1 MEKTATLNL
10 RVNPTVKERAEK
22 VLSQLGV
29 PMSTA
34 IDMYLNQISLTGGIP
49 FSVSLPK
56 APVSIHADAMTTE
69 EIHQKLEK
77 GYNDI
82 AAGRVQNAAEA
93 FAKFREITNEAL
105 ADMEQLYNH
114 IAYVLQAPENAMDQY
129 NRIADAILTLDT
141 MAERIRIMESEPERS
156 KEMRRLLVDNYS
168 VFFVIQGDKVIVT
181 DVLYSASDIERLNE
195 KIKQYI
201 KHQAGYVPVKR
212 KVSCL
217 FA

>member
-34 IDMYLNQISLTGGIP
+34 TVPWEVLENAGTIEISLTGGIP

-93 FAKFREITNEAL
+93 FAKFRE
-105 ADMEQLYNH
+105 NH
-114 IAYVLQAPENAMDQY
+114 
-129 NRIADAILTLDT
+129 
-141 MAERIRIMESEPERS
+141 
-156 KEMRRLLVDNYS
+156 
-168 VFFVIQGDKVIVT
+168 
-181 DVLYSASDIERLNE
+181 
-195 KIKQYI
+195 
-201 KHQAGYVPVKR
+201 
-212 KVSCL
+212 
-217 FA
+217 